1 MTPPLRQYLTGK
13 NETNFRINLAQDFV
27 LETYDPTQD

>member
-1 MTPPLRQYLTGK
+1 MTLPLRQYLTGE
-13 NETNFRINLAQDFV
+13 NDTNFRINLAQEFM